1 MPNMS
6 YCRFE
11 NTYNDLIDC
20 LDNINDEAGNE
31 RDERYRIRLI
41 KLIADNIDLISDL
54 KDIEPEYQQ
63 SQFTMYIHGIKLNDM
78 SKIIKQ
84 AVVEPKTVSVG
95 DQVNF
100 IHWIPLQNIG
110 RTTETLSGRVIKVN
124 KVIVTVHCDQDGC
137 VWGVRKD
144 ELVDQAEHDSY
155 IDGIKLNT

>member
-41 KLIADNIDLISDL
+41 KLIADNMDLISDL

-63 SQFTMYIHGIKLNDM
+63 SQFTMYIHGIKLKYMNYSKHELQQLDTIEQAWDGSELKIENDGHKVWLTQPEHRKYDGDYVIETRVNGKWEQQ
-78 SKIIKQ
+78 SCLFNFEYINLPYIK
-84 AVVEPKTVSVG
+84 
-95 DQVNF
+95 
-100 IHWIPLQNIG
+100 
-110 RTTETLSGRVIKVN
+110 
-124 KVIVTVHCDQDGC
+124 
-137 VWGVRKD
+137 
-144 ELVDQAEHDSY
+144 
-155 IDGIKLNT
+155 

>member
-1 MPNMS
+1 
-6 YCRFE
+6 
-11 NTYNDLIDC
+11 
-20 LDNINDEAGNE
+20 
-31 RDERYRIRLI
+31 
-41 KLIADNIDLISDL
+41 
-54 KDIEPEYQQ
+54 
-63 SQFTMYIHGIKLNDM
+63 M

-124 KVIVTVHCDQDGC
+124 KVTVTVHCDQDGC

-144 ELVDQAEHDSY
+144 ELVD
-155 IDGIKLNT
+155 

>member
-1 MPNMS
+1 
-6 YCRFE
+6 
-11 NTYNDLIDC
+11 
-20 LDNINDEAGNE
+20 
-31 RDERYRIRLI
+31 
-41 KLIADNIDLISDL
+41 
-54 KDIEPEYQQ
+54 
-63 SQFTMYIHGIKLNDM
+63 M

-124 KVIVTVHCDQDGC
+124 RVTVTVHCDQDGC

-144 ELVDQAEHDSY
+144 ELVDQAEHNTYIHVMMITIEQY
-155 IDGIKLNT
+155 IDVYGKFELQYNNKQYKTIKI

>member
-1 MPNMS
+1 MIDAHMKPIIEHYNNQYQPKRAMAQFGS
-6 YCRFE
+6 Y
-11 NTYNDLIDC
+11 ID
-20 LDNINDEAGNE
+20 
-31 RDERYRIRLI
+31 
-41 KLIADNIDLISDL
+41 
-54 KDIEPEYQQ
+54 
-63 SQFTMYIHGIKLNDM
+63 GIKLNDM

-124 KVIVTVHCDQDGC
+124 KVTVTVHCDQDGC

-144 ELVDQAEHDSY
+144 ELVDQAEHGSY